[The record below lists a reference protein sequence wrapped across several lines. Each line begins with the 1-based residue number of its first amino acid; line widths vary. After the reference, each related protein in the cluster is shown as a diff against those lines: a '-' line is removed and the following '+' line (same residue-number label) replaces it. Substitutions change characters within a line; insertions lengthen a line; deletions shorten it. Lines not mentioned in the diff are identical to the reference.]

1 MAAYKGP
8 RTVDSLRF
16 IFWEAMKALSLVFL
30 AVLAAKGIGSLRAD
44 GHATESRRL
53 ARRLA
58 WLRGVLYAMLLA
70 LAALGARGVGYDL
83 AAQFYFWASQ
93 DNLAHFEAP
102 RAYAN
107 ALRAVELR
115 PGVLRYWQTLAR
127 SKFSEQ
133 QFASMLEDEPAFK
146 SISGGRL
153 EEEDALRFA
162 FAHFFLAEYDRVILL
177 TRQLVKENRYYA
189 APYVLEGTTYL
200 NQKKYPEAERCFLAV
215 LQMFPSQQD
224 AARGLAQIYFL
235 RGERA
240 RALAVLSET
249 EKFPFPADARE
260 RFRDLKT
267 LYGQ

>member
-30 AVLAAKGIGSLRAD
+30 AVLAAKGIGSVRAD
-44 GHATESRRL
+44 GQAAKSRRL
-53 ARRLA
+53 A
-58 WLRGVLYAMLLA
+58 WSRGVLYAMLLA

-162 FAHFFLAEYDRVILL
+162 FAHFFLAEYDQVILL

-200 NQKKYPEAERCFLAV
+200 KRKKYTESKRCFLA
-215 LQMFPSQQD
+215 S
-224 AARGLAQIYFL
+224 A
-235 RGERA
+235 
-240 RALAVLSET
+240 
-249 EKFPFPADARE
+249 
-260 RFRDLKT
+260 
-267 LYGQ
+267 

>member
-1 MAAYKGP
+1 M
-8 RTVDSLRF
+8 DSLRF

-30 AVLAAKGIGSLRAD
+30 AVLAAKGIGSVSVD
-44 GHATESRRL
+44 GQAAQSRRL
-53 ARRLA
+53 ARWLAPRLA
-58 WLRGVLYAMLLA
+58 WLRGVLYAILLA

-93 DNLAHFEAP
+93 DNLAHSDAP

-107 ALRAVELR
+107 ALRAVQLR
-115 PGVLRYWQTLAR
+115 PGELRYWQTLAR

-146 SISGGRL
+146 SLRGGQL

-162 FAHFFLAEYDRVILL
+162 FAHFFLAEYDQVILL
-177 TRQLVKENRYYA
+177 TRQLIKENRYYA
-189 APYVLEGTTYL
+189 APYVLEGMAYL
-200 NQKKYPEAERCFLAV
+200 NRKKYPEAERCFLAV
-215 LQMFPSQQD
+215 LQMFPSQED
-224 AARGLAQIYFL
+224 AVRGLAQVYFL

-240 RALAVLSET
+240 RALAVLNET

-260 RFRDLKT
+260 QFRDLKA
-267 LYGQ
+267 LYRAAD